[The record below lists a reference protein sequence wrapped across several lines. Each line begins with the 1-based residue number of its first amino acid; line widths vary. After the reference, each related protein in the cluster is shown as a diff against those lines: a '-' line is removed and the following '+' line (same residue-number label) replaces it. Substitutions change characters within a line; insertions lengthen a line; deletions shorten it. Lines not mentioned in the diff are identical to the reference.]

1 MSTAIK
7 DICLSFL
14 DENSAPC
21 ALLRLWPVGEPSRQA
36 AKGAANEAL
45 HKATLMEGLTYGYE
59 LTRAD
64 GIRPLEAT
72 IEPRELFEPERPG
85 AHRGRLRLG
94 NRAGVLVIV
103 ITPTAEWSSSVSV
116 EVASAKLRY
125 EEEYRWMLR
134 DITSELAEVALAR
147 FGPTQSRYAPIDR
160 GEPTTLYQRFAF
172 LKAVLDSNE
181 YHGALQQVLT
191 HPYVGWVQ
199 GTHRRETSRGLRATH
214 ATVRA
219 MAAGGPSR
227 RLHEPLGTLRAV
239 PREVPEQRLISTT
252 DNVPNQFIRALLED
266 WRGLAQS
273 VQDALAGEEA
283 THKRTVAAVVR
294 GLSESNHLISNLDAA
309 LATPLFRGTSPL
321 RQMPVAN
328 QVLLRRPGYREL
340 VRIHEQAQLAA
351 TLTWDGADLVF
362 GAGQRDVAT
371 LYEYWVFLQIARIV
385 SDFCGQAFDYAGL
398 FQVSDTGLQLNL
410 RKRRAQVVKGSVE
423 VADLTLH
430 IGLWF
435 NRPFSRVR
443 GESWS
448 RDMRPDLSLGI
459 GLSAEAKTLE
469 RVWLHFDAKYRVER
483 LFDILGEED
492 VCDVVDNG
500 DDTQPQERAL
510 REDLLKMHAYR
521 DAIRR
526 SSGAYVVY
534 PGDGRSSV
542 NETFLEYHEL
552 LPGLGAFGLRPTEN
566 GPVVGESGIRAFIKD
581 SLHHVGDVL
590 SQDRRANHW
599 VHTVMGDPPK
609 PARTM
614 PIASRAVE
622 GLWFLE
628 RPPADEPILLVGSTG
643 EVVWVPAPQ
652 LLFFRTDG
660 VATLPA
666 RVFRSAW
673 AALALPGDAVALL
686 LLEDEAAVERPS
698 VDITLGPGVWLGVRA
713 TQREESPD
721 WLTAPRIDDLL
732 RGRDS
737 MLTTW
742 EELAR
747 RILVETLESPP

>member
-1 MSTAIK
+1 MSTVIE
-7 DICLSFL
+7 DLCLSLL
-14 DENSAPC
+14 DENSAPS
-21 ALLRLWPVGEPSRQA
+21 ALLRLWPVGEPARQA
-36 AKGAANEAL
+36 AIGAANQGDHEL
-45 HKATLMEGLTYGYE
+45 TLMEGSTYGYE

-64 GIRPLEAT
+64 GICPLEAT
-72 IEPRELFEPERPG
+72 IEPRELFEPDRPG
-85 AHRGRLRLG
+85 ATRGRLRLG
-94 NRAGVLVIV
+94 NRAGVLVIG
-103 ITPTAEWSSSVSV
+103 ITPTTGVFSSVSV

-134 DITSELAEVALAR
+134 DITSELAEAALAR
-147 FGPTQSRYAPIDR
+147 FGATQSRYTPIDR
-160 GEPTTLYQRFAF
+160 GEPATLYQRFAF
-172 LKAVLDSNE
+172 LQAVLESNE
-181 YHGALQQVLT
+181 YHGALQQVLA
-191 HPYVGWVQ
+191 HPYVAWVQ
-199 GTHRRETSRGLRATH
+199 GTYRRQTSRGLLATH

-219 MAAGGPSR
+219 LTAGGPSR

-239 PREVPEQRLISTT
+239 PREVPEQRLMSTT
-252 DNVPNQFIRALLED
+252 DNVPNQFIKALLED
-266 WRGLAQS
+266 WRGLAQA
-273 VQDALAGEEA
+273 VHDALAGEEA
-283 THKRTVAAVVR
+283 TSKRPVAAVVR
-294 GLSESNHLISNLDAA
+294 GLSESNHLIDKLDAV

-340 VRIHEQAQLAA
+340 ARIHQQAQLAA

-385 SDFCGQAFDYAGL
+385 SDLCGQAFDYAGL
-398 FQVSDTGLQLNL
+398 FQLSDTGLQLNL
-410 RKRRAQVVKGSVE
+410 RKRRAQVVKGSVD
-423 VADLTLH
+423 VAGLTLH

-483 LFDILGEED
+483 LLDILGDED
-492 VCDVVDNG
+492 LCDVVDNG
-500 DDTQPQERAL
+500 DEVQTPERAL

-542 NETFLEYHEL
+542 DETFLEYHEL
-552 LPGLGAFGLRPTEN
+552 LPGLGAFALRPTEQ
-566 GPVVGESGIRAFIKD
+566 GPVAGELGIRAFIKD

-590 SQDRRANHW
+590 SQERRATHW
-599 VHTVMGDPPK
+599 VHAVMGAPPK
-609 PARTM
+609 PARTT
-614 PIASRAVE
+614 PVASRAVE

-628 RPPADEPILLVGSTG
+628 RPPADEPILLVGSSG
-643 EVVWVPAPQ
+643 ELVWAPAPQ
-652 LLFFRTDG
+652 LLFFRTD
-660 VATLPA
+660 AAAILPA
-666 RVFRSAW
+666 RVLRSTW
-673 AALALPGDAVALL
+673 AALALPGDVVALL
-686 LLEDEAAVERPS
+686 LLEDEAAVEKPS
-698 VDITLGPGVWLGVRA
+698 PDITLGPGVWLGVRA

-721 WLTAPRIDDLL
+721 WLTASSIDDLL
-732 RGRDS
+732 RGSDS

-742 EELAR
+742 AELAR
-747 RILVETLESPP
+747 RILVEKLTSPP